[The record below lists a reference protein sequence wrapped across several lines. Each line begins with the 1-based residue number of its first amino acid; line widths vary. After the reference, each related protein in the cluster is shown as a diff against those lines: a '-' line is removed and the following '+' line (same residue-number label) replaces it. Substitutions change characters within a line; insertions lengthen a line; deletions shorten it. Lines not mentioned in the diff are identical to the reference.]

1 MIFSIIL
8 NIILAIML
16 VGLFLFV
23 KYVLLGSVLVD
34 IYADAAARQ
43 QVENIFPC
51 DYLLIE
57 IATNSTTDG
66 FSYDFSRYEEFKVIG
81 MTIFTQ
87 RTKDDFF
94 DHQVEIAKK
103 LENRIPADDLEDVL
117 DEALSEIIVVPDT
130 YIYQTKEGTYH
141 WLMESQ
147 SFYG

>member
-8 NIILAIML
+8 NIVLAIML

-23 KYVLLGSVLVD
+23 KYVLLNSVLID

-66 FSYDFSRYEEFKVIG
+66 FSYDFSKI
-81 MTIFTQ
+81 
-87 RTKDDFF
+87 
-94 DHQVEIAKK
+94 
-103 LENRIPADDLEDVL
+103 
-117 DEALSEIIVVPDT
+117 
-130 YIYQTKEGTYH
+130 
-141 WLMESQ
+141 
-147 SFYG
+147 

>member
-1 MIFSIIL
+1 MTF
-8 NIILAIML
+8 
-16 VGLFLFV
+16 
-23 KYVLLGSVLVD
+23 
-34 IYADAAARQ
+34 Q
-43 QVENIFPC
+43 
-51 DYLLIE
+51 
-57 IATNSTTDG
+57 
-66 FSYDFSRYEEFKVIG
+66 RYEEFKVIG

-94 DHQVEIAKK
+94 EHQVEIAKK

-141 WLMESQ
+141 WLMELQ